1 MQMLH
6 SAALL
11 TGHFGTP
18 MQLVLL
24 INIKT
29 KKMKRNKLSIWGALL
44 SLLIVAT
51 ACVDFVE
58 PNIPYKDFD
67 TGAYLRTIERTS
79 VTFSSAN
86 LASSNFA
93 LTLEAVDA
101 EDGRTVESVEVRV
114 RHRRVIPDV
123 SVDFTP
129 AAGSDDIVI
138 RTFSQ
143 DDFSPNDESRFLR
156 MSFSIPASEAISA
169 VGFTEDDIEI
179 NDVFEFRL
187 VLTDTQGRVFT
198 NTNRS
203 SDVAGGFFYDSPF
216 FYTVDVVE

>member
-1 MQMLH
+1 MR
-6 SAALL
+6 
-11 TGHFGTP
+11 
-18 MQLVLL
+18 
-24 INIKT
+24 
-29 KKMKRNKLSIWGALL
+29 RNKLSIWVGFV
-44 SLLIVAT
+44 SLLVVAT

-58 PNIPYKDFD
+58 PNIPYRDFD
-67 TGAYLRTIERTS
+67 TGAYLRTIDRTS

-86 LASSNFA
+86 LAAANFA

-101 EDGRTVESVEVRV
+101 EDGRTVASVEIRV

-129 AAGSDDIVI
+129 VAGSDDILI

-143 DDFSPNDESRFLR
+143 DDFATNDESRFLR

-169 VGFTEDDIEI
+169 VGFTEEDILV
-179 NDVFEFRL
+179 NDVFEFRV

-198 NTNRS
+198 NNNRS

-216 FYTVDVVE
+216 FYTVNVVE